1 MNHKIFH
8 YYPVDVKNSY
18 TGVNVKGFKFPANG
32 TACDATNAADVENL
46 QQMQIYFGVHSVIA
60 SLQDL
65 MRVGTKKTNALYT
78 TPLLG
83 LSWNCPV
90 LELSWKILSQDK
102 NKNAF
107 FLLNFMNLKQILTG
121 II

>member
-1 MNHKIFH
+1 MTIDERM
-8 YYPVDVKNSY
+8 VRY
-18 TGVNVKGFKFPANG
+18 TGR
-32 TACDATNAADVENL
+32 L
-46 QQMQIYFGVHSVIA
+46 
-60 SLQDL
+60 
-65 MRVGTKKTNALYT
+65 

-90 LELSWKILSQDK
+90 LENFVPGQSQDK